1 MLHLGVERGQEME
14 DPSQCPLFKEFK
26 IFYGKARQGR
36 AQERQMTVKD
46 TSGNVINTM

>member
-26 IFYGKARQGR
+26 NFSGKARQGR

-46 TSGNVINTM
+46 TSGNVTNTM